1 MWSKLVTYLFPLGP
15 GAECP
20 SGTFECHISSGK
32 MEWSEGMFGI
42 HGLRPGEVVPTLE
55 LFMAHKHPLDRKQV
69 LSLWAEL
76 LKGGGQGALLHRVN
90 DIHGKERRVFS
101 AIQAIAGPTGQVD
114 YMRGFMVD
122 VTQSLRIESQ
132 DAASEAIERVY
143 AHRELIEQA
152 KGIVMALRGL
162 DGPAAFD
169 VLAAGSQLTNT
180 KLRTVAEE
188 LVHAAANGK
197 AAEHLAGLLIPTD
210 P

>member
-1 MWSKLVTYLFPLGP
+1 MWSKLVTYLYPLGP

-32 MEWSEGMFGI
+32 MQWSEGMFGI

-69 LSLWAEL
+69 LSLWAAL
-76 LKGGGQGALLHRVN
+76 LKGGGQGALLHRIN

-101 AIQAIAGPTGQVD
+101 AIQAVAGPTGQVD
-114 YMRGFMVD
+114 YVHGFMVD

-132 DAASEAIERVY
+132 DAASEAIERAY
-143 AHRELIEQA
+143 AHRYLIEQA
-152 KGIVMALRGL
+152 KGIVMAIRGV

-169 VLAAGSQLTNT
+169 VLAAGSQLRNT
-180 KLRTVAEE
+180 KLRTVAED
-188 LVHAAANGK
+188 LVHAASTGK
-197 AAEHLAGLLIPTD
+197 AAEQLAGLLIRTD

>member
-76 LKGGGQGALLHRVN
+76 LKGGGQGRCCIGSTTSMA
-90 DIHGKERRVFS
+90 RRDVFFRRS
-101 AIQAIAGPTGQVD
+101 RP
-114 YMRGFMVD
+114 
-122 VTQSLRIESQ
+122 
-132 DAASEAIERVY
+132 
-143 AHRELIEQA
+143 
-152 KGIVMALRGL
+152 
-162 DGPAAFD
+162 
-169 VLAAGSQLTNT
+169 
-180 KLRTVAEE
+180 
-188 LVHAAANGK
+188 
-197 AAEHLAGLLIPTD
+197 
-210 P
+210 